1 MIIQICQLLGRKLF
15 IDSFIQ
21 HGSLEVSDLL
31 QLRSDK
37 RYSTKTK
44 LPEECLQLH
53 ERKESE
59 VILSWAEEVDM
70 TSKNNVNLPQ
80 GSPNFGVGSN
90 VSPPGTGGQAL
101 VAAPAV
107 KILSTVFC

>member
-1 MIIQICQLLGRKLF
+1 
-15 IDSFIQ
+15 
-21 HGSLEVSDLL
+21 
-31 QLRSDK
+31 
-37 RYSTKTK
+37 
-44 LPEECLQLH
+44 
-53 ERKESE
+53 
-59 VILSWAEEVDM
+59 M